1 MTPRNE
7 RQVGRIWR
15 AEAIGRW
22 LGIFNAEGSEGWM
35 CGNGIRCVAEWLL
48 TPGGQNQTFYQKR
61 QDYALQ
67 MELFCCGDY
76 WRCEICAA
84 LDAKYREDEP

>member
-7 RQVGRIWR
+7 RQVGRMASGSYR
-15 AEAIGRW
+15 QVYVVCPYYVTDNGRDR
-22 LGIFNAEGSEGWM
+22 IVCEG
-35 CGNGIRCVAEWLL
+35 L

-67 MELFCCGDY
+67 MELFCCADY

-84 LDAKYREDEP
+84 LDAKYREEEP

>member
-7 RQVGRIWR
+7 RHVGRMASGSYR
-15 AEAIGRW
+15 QVYVVCPYYVTDNGRDR
-22 LGIFNAEGSEGWM
+22 IVCEG
-35 CGNGIRCVAEWLL
+35 L

-84 LDAKYREDEP
+84 LDAKYREEEP

>member
-1 MTPRNE
+1 MASGSY
-7 RQVGRIWR
+7 RQVYVVCPYYVTDNGRDRIVC
-15 AEAIGRW
+15 
-22 LGIFNAEGSEGWM
+22 EGM
-35 CGNGIRCVAEWLL
+35 

-84 LDAKYREDEP
+84 LDEKYREEDT

>member
-7 RQVGRIWR
+7 RQVGYSMASGSYRQVYVVCPYYVTDNGRDRIVC
-15 AEAIGRW
+15 
-22 LGIFNAEGSEGWM
+22 EG
-35 CGNGIRCVAEWLL
+35 L

-84 LDAKYREDEP
+84 LDAKYREEEP

>member
-1 MTPRNE
+1 MASGSY
-7 RQVGRIWR
+7 RQVYVVCPYYVTDNGKNRIVC
-15 AEAIGRW
+15 
-22 LGIFNAEGSEGWM
+22 EG
-35 CGNGIRCVAEWLL
+35 L

-61 QDYALQ
+61 QDFALQ

>member
-1 MTPRNE
+1 MASGSY
-7 RQVGRIWR
+7 RQVYVVCPYYVTDNGRDRIVC
-15 AEAIGRW
+15 
-22 LGIFNAEGSEGWM
+22 EG
-35 CGNGIRCVAEWLL
+35 L

-84 LDAKYREDEP
+84 LDVKYREDEP